1 MNVTINKKLAKSLG
15 LEEAIVYQF
24 LISHM
29 DDNKEVS
36 MSYIQLTKRIDLFNI
51 NVVKT
56 AVSNLIDADIINRT
70 YYYDDFENI
79 TMTIKVLNVIK

>member
-1 MNVTINKKLAKSLG
+1 MNLVINKTLAKNLG

-24 LISHM
+24 LVGHM
-29 DDNKEVS
+29 DENKEVS
-36 MSYIQLTKRIDLFNI
+36 MSYIQLTKRIDLFDI

-56 AVSNLIDADIINRT
+56 AVNNLIDADLISKT
-70 YYYDDFENI
+70 YYANDFEDM

>member
-1 MNVTINKKLAKSLG
+1 MNVTISKTLAKNLG

-29 DDNKEVS
+29 DENKEVS

-51 NVVKT
+51 NIVKT
-56 AVSNLIDADIINRT
+56 AVSNLIDADIISKT
-70 YYYDDFENI
+70 YYYDDFENM

>member
-70 YYYDDFENI
+70 YYADDFEGM

>member
-1 MNVTINKKLAKSLG
+1 MNVTISKTLAKNLG

-24 LISHM
+24 LVGHM
-29 DDNKEVS
+29 DENKEVN

-51 NVVKT
+51 NVVKKSI
-56 AVSNLIDADIINRT
+56 SNLVDADLISKT
-70 YYYDDFENI
+70 YYANDFEDM

>member
-1 MNVTINKKLAKSLG
+1 MNVTISKTLAKNLG